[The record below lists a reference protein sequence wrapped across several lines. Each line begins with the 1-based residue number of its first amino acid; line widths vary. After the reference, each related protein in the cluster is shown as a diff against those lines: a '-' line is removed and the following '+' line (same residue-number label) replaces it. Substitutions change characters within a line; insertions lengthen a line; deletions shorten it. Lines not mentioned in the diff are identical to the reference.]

1 MSYISKVIMRK
12 INKQVMKKE
21 NKMNLWYYQTQ
32 EKLEYIM
39 KEVLTKELGEGY
51 EDKLSYTYEDWDK
64 FSSLDITKRHLPNN
78 ELWSKVFLMTYPI
91 SGNDITI
98 DLLKEL
104 SNNDYTL
111 SDETFHLG
119 NLLMSSWDI
128 QEWYTEISKVKLLN
142 FIMKNK

>member
-1 MSYISKVIMRK
+1 M
-12 INKQVMKKE
+12 E

-39 KEVLTKELGEGY
+39 KKMLTQKLGEGY
-51 EDKLSYTYEDWDK
+51 EDKLSYTYEDWDT
-64 FSSLDITKRHLPNN
+64 FSSLFSTRVYIDTP
-78 ELWSKVFLMTYPI
+78 LWSKVFLMTYPI

-111 SDETFHLG
+111 SDEPFDLG
-119 NLLMSSWDI
+119 SILLVSLNI
-128 QEWYTEISKVKLLN
+128 QEWYDEISKK
-142 FIMKNK
+142 